1 MTFESC
7 SLALESERLNHWTTG
22 EVPHLVLDALQS
34 DRVHKVS
41 LVLLSCHDSLKFY
54 NCPQFLELKLW
65 RFCVSWHL
73 NSLRSSPKLWAR
85 SPSSAR
91 SKILKNN
98 SWGKLASEWFQG
110 EAWGGWRTSQERG
123 MGSPSWAGKG
133 EATLTLTLPSLFLRG
148 ETRETLNFVAFHGAL
163 EFELSFF
170 LVLIK
175 SF

>member
-1 MTFESC
+1 MLC
-7 SLALESERLNHWTTG
+7 RVTG
-22 EVPHLVLDALQS
+22 STKYPWFYRAAMIIWS
-34 DRVHKVS
+34 S
-41 LVLLSCHDSLKFY
+41 TIAPSSWSLSCGDS
-54 NCPQFLELKLW
+54 
-65 RFCVSWHL
+65 VSWQL

-85 SPSSAR
+85 SSSAR

-110 EAWGGWRTSQERG
+110 EAWGGWRTSQEMGR
-123 MGSPSWAGKG
+123 GSPSWAGKG
-133 EATLTLTLPSLFLRG
+133 EATSTLTLPSLFLRG

-170 LVLIK
+170 LVFIK